1 VGRLLLVARLVIRDI
16 KRRRVQSALL
26 LLMVV
31 TTTTTLTLG
40 LALHKVTDSPFAR
53 TRAAT
58 RGPDI
63 VAQIAAPAS
72 GPGSTAGG
80 GRVLITRQF
89 AALSRA
95 PGVVGVSGP
104 YPVALARLTAP
115 GIDTEAQAQGR
126 DLAPAAVDQPQL
138 TAGSWVR
145 AGGAVIER
153 GFADALGLHVGSEIH
168 LNGRSFR
175 VSGIAVSTAQCFYP
189 VSTPGV
195 IWVTRGEAGQLATPQ
210 EPLGYVLNLKL
221 ADPSSGQVF
230 MNGAAAAAFGND
242 SANDSASLLN
252 DWQGIED
259 SDFKVISVDQKVLL
273 IASTLLAMLA
283 VASIAVVVG
292 GRLAE
297 QTRRVGLL
305 KAVGGTPALVALIL
319 LAENLLLALAAA
331 AVGVAIG
338 QLVAPLLTNPGS
350 GLLGSAPTPPLSGAS
365 VLEVVVVAI
374 AVATGAT
381 VVPAIRGARTS
392 TIRAL
397 NDPAHPPRRRPW
409 LIALSARLPVPLLFA
424 VRLVA
429 RRTRRSVLTAISL
442 AIAVTMATAALTLQ
456 HQVDV
461 RNQQRAGGAAIIGS
475 GTIGDRVTHLVFL
488 LSAILA
494 LLAAINAIFTTWATV
509 IDAQRPTALARALGA
524 TPGQISAGLCAVQLF
539 PGLIAACLG
548 IPAGLILYDFAGGH
562 VNRAAP
568 PVLSL
573 LALIPAT
580 LIAVAVLTAI
590 PARIGARRPVA
601 EVLRSE

>member
-1 VGRLLLVARLVIRDI
+1 VRRMGRPLLIWRLVIGDI

-26 LLMVV
+26 LLMIV

-63 VAQIAAPAS
+63 IAQIAPLPAAS
-72 GPGSTAGG
+72 GGAASPGAAQ
-80 GRVLITRQF
+80 QF
-89 AALSRA
+89 AALTRA
-95 PGVVGVSGP
+95 RGVVGTSGP
-104 YPVALARLTAP
+104 YPVALARLTAR

-126 DLAPAAVDQPQL
+126 DLAPAAIDQPEL
-138 TAGSWVR
+138 TAGSWLR
-145 AGGAVIER
+145 SGGAVVER
-153 GFADALGLHVGSEIH
+153 GFADALGLHVGSAIH
-168 LNGRSFR
+168 LNGRPLR

-195 IWVTRGEAGQLATPQ
+195 IWVTRGEAESLATPQ
-210 EPLGYVLNLKL
+210 DPLGYVLNVKL
-221 ADPSSGQVF
+221 ADPNSSQAF
-230 MNGAAAAAFGND
+230 LNGSAAAAFGN
-242 SANDSASLLN
+242 AAQNDSVSLLN
-252 DWQGIED
+252 DWTGIEQ

-283 VASIAVVVG
+283 IASIAVVVG

-305 KAVGGTPALVALIL
+305 KAVGGTPALVAAVL

-331 AVGVAIG
+331 VVGVAIG
-338 QLVAPLLTNPGS
+338 QLVAPLLTDPGS
-350 GLLGSAPTPPLSGAS
+350 GLLGSAPTPALSGAS
-365 VLEVVVVAI
+365 VLEVALVAI
-374 AVATGAT
+374 VVATGAT
-381 VVPAIRGARTS
+381 VIPAIRGARTS

-429 RRTRRSVLTAISL
+429 RRTRRSVLTALSL

-461 RNQQRAGGAAIIGS
+461 RNQQRGGAALIGN

-509 IDAQRPTALARALGA
+509 IDAQKATALARALGA
-524 TPGQISAGLCAVQLF
+524 TPRQISTGLTAAQLF
-539 PGLIAACLG
+539 PGLLAACLG
-548 IPAGLILYDFAGGH
+548 IPAGLLLYDVAGGH
-562 VNRAAP
+562 VGRVAP
-568 PVLSL
+568 PVPLL
-573 LALIPAT
+573 LAVIPAT

-590 PARIGARRPVA
+590 PARIGARRPVS